1 MKQFGKKKEGEMKKT
16 YIISAII
23 GLMIALPALA
33 VSVCTKDSIVSVVLD
48 PDVGGSSYT
57 YNNATGV
64 WKTVFSYGNVSGIS
78 TCSASKPSGG
88 MGAIRTVD
96 GEYLDAAGG
105 AVSGQ
110 YCWCKMTHPMSSLW
124 AFAYDYGSASGCA
137 SGCTYGCG
145 NRVQNDVALRAGLF
159 GSVALASDAY

>member
-1 MKQFGKKKEGEMKKT
+1 MKKT

-23 GLMIALPALA
+23 GLMIVLPALA
-33 VSVCTKDSIVSVVLD
+33 VSVCTKDSVVSVVLD
-48 PDVGGSSYT
+48 PSVGGNSYT

-78 TCSASKPSGG
+78 TCSASKPSGS
-88 MGAIRTVD
+88 MGAIRTTN
-96 GEYLDAAGG
+96 GEYLTASGG
-105 AVSGQ
+105 ETGGQ

-124 AFAYDYGSASGCA
+124 AFLGDYGSASACA
-137 SGCTYGCG
+137 SNCTLYCG
-145 NRVQNDVALRAGLF
+145 SYVRDRAALRAGLF

>member
-1 MKQFGKKKEGEMKKT
+1 MKKT

-48 PDVGGSSYT
+48 PDVGGNSYT

-88 MGAIRTVD
+88 MGAIRTTD
-96 GEYLDAAGG
+96 GEYLDAQGG
-105 AVSGQ
+105 VVSGQ

-124 AFAYDYGSASGCA
+124 AFRDDRGSASSCA
-137 SGCTYGCG
+137 SGCTYYCG
-145 NRVQNDVALRAGLF
+145 YGVQYFVALRAGLF
-159 GSVALASDAY
+159 GSFALASDAY

>member
-1 MKQFGKKKEGEMKKT
+1 MKKT

-88 MGAIRTVD
+88 MGAIRTTD
-96 GEYLDAAGG
+96 GEYLTASGG
-105 AVSGQ
+105 ETGGQ

-124 AFAYDYGSASGCA
+124 AFAYDYGSASNCA
-137 SGCTYGCG
+137 SACAYHCG
-145 NRVQNDVALRAGLF
+145 YYVRSDAALRAGLF

>member
-1 MKQFGKKKEGEMKKT
+1 MKKT

-48 PDVGGSSYT
+48 PDVGGNSYT

-88 MGAIRTVD
+88 MGAIRTTD
-96 GEYLDAAGG
+96 GEYLTASGG
-105 AVSGQ
+105 ETGGQ

-124 AFAYDYGSASGCA
+124 AFNYDRGSASPCA
-137 SGCTYGCG
+137 PDCTDYCGYYVRSGA
-145 NRVQNDVALRAGLF
+145 ALRAGLF

>member
-33 VSVCTKDSIVSVVLD
+33 VSVCTKDSVVSVVLD
-48 PDVGGSSYT
+48 PDIGGNSYT

-88 MGAIRTVD
+88 MGVIRTVD

-124 AFAYDYGSASGCA
+124 ASDRGSASNCA
-137 SGCTYGCG
+137 SSCTNYCG
-145 NRVQNDVALRAGLF
+145 YRVQGSVALRAGLF